1 MRVFVCSPYSGDVES
16 NVAMAKR
23 FVLEEALCGN
33 FPYAPHLYLP
43 LVLDDSK
50 LEERSLGINVGI
62 AFLEV
67 CDAVHVY
74 MLNGRIS
81 DGMRQEIKKAKE
93 LGKEIRYFYASKLER
108 TREILDV

>member
-1 MRVFVCSPYSGDVES
+1 MKVFVCSPYSGKVDY

-33 FPYAPHLYLP
+33 YPYAPHLYLP
-43 LVLDDSK
+43 EVLDDSK
-50 LEERSLGINVGI
+50 PDERALGIGVGL

-74 MLNGRIS
+74 MLDGRIS
-81 DGMRQEIKKAKE
+81 DGMRQEIKHAKK
-93 LGKEIRYFYASKLER
+93 LGKDIRYFYASQLER